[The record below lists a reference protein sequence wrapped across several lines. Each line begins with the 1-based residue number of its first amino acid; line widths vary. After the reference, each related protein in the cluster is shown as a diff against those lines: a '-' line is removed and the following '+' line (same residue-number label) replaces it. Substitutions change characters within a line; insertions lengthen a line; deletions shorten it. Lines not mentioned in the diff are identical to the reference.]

1 MSQIMRPAY
10 PIEGKPTKIMKQNF
24 QPSKFKKKTN
34 SKQKNM
40 TKSSTKIKWNKI
52 NQENDIKQKNR
63 NQKNEDQI

>member
-1 MSQIMRPAY
+1 MRPAY

-24 QPSKFKKKTN
+24 QPSKLKKK
-34 SKQKNM
+34 KQIANKKMM

-52 NQENDIKQKNR
+52 NQENDIKQKSR

>member
-1 MSQIMRPAY
+1 MRPAY

-40 TKSSTKIKWNKI
+40 TKSSTKIK
-52 NQENDIKQKNR
+52 
-63 NQKNEDQI
+63 